1 MASPNLEMKKETLL
15 RQWHNASEKTFLCLI
30 VQVLQQKWD
39 VPRLSPR
46 LVLNNHT
53 ILSTTAT
60 VLIPSNSTFT
70 DSFLITIMVLLVT
83 SDNEQFNAD
92 KDVVER
98 SVLIKNM
105 LEGECRLLPCGWTSS
120 STALSL
126 SASRCWWIR
135 SAYPS
140 AQRFVKCVEE
150 GKVSHYRDLKR
161 NWLIYPRF
169 SSTANT
175 IAVSPCLLPIQT
187 RAKMKLANG
196 QRTSA
201 NGTKSLSRSIR
212 RCSLR

>member
-1 MASPNLEMKKETLL
+1 M
-15 RQWHNASEKTFLCLI
+15 
-30 VQVLQQKWD
+30 
-39 VPRLSPR
+39 PRLSPR

-126 SASRCWWIR
+126 SASRCW
-135 SAYPS
+135 
-140 AQRFVKCVEE
+140 
-150 GKVSHYRDLKR
+150 
-161 NWLIYPRF
+161 
-169 SSTANT
+169 
-175 IAVSPCLLPIQT
+175 
-187 RAKMKLANG
+187 
-196 QRTSA
+196 
-201 NGTKSLSRSIR
+201 
-212 RCSLR
+212 